1 MKVVIATKNQGK
13 IEGASKALASYF
25 SDFEIVGIPAP
36 SNVGEQPVNEEIYIG
51 AKNRVK
57 NLKEYCK
64 QNGIEAQLYLAVE
77 SGVYNSLGKW
87 MVTNVAV
94 IEDDKDFESWGTSP
108 SFPIPDGFI
117 DEIIATDLSQFTN
130 KIFGEDNDR
139 HNHGGAIQLL
149 TKGKISRIDL
159 NEFAFTMALIKF
171 LNKEW
176 N

>member
-13 IEGASKALASYF
+13 IEGARKALASYF
-25 SDFEIVGIPAP
+25 SDFEIEGIPAP

-51 AKNRVK
+51 AKNRVQ
-57 NLKEYCK
+57 NLKQYCK
-64 QNGIEAQLYLAVE
+64 QNGINAQLYLAVE
-77 SGVYNSLGKW
+77 SGVFNSLGKW

-117 DEIIATDLSQFTN
+117 DEIIATDLSQFTG
-130 KIFGEDNDR
+130 KIFGKDDDR

-149 TKGKISRIDL
+149 TKNKISRIDL
-159 NEFAFTMALIKF
+159 NEFAFTMALIKY